1 MYKYHFILS
10 KLLKLNYKSL
20 KSLINLSIFL
30 SIFICVF
37 LIPVCLSVIDGFEH
51 NIKSKIISFDG
62 YARVYLDEINYQE
75 YQNIE
80 QKYSALKFHE
90 NQGIIKTNKASE
102 AVTVHS
108 YIDDYN
114 PIYHLGDFLLFNTVN
129 INAKKND
136 GVFIGK
142 SLHDKLFF
150 SSILDTVQKKVILI
164 NFDNTIRSANVL
176 GIFQT
181 YVPLYDEHFVLSNI
195 KEYPATGFIVDKNNY
210 NKLDENTRS
219 FFYTYD
225 QRYYEFLKWLDS
237 YDVPIFILLLSIVCI
252 ALINNI
258 FCFNIDVTNR
268 KNDSYIFGIL
278 GLSCRQINFIYA
290 YKYFLL
296 TLFAIFLGTIAALVL
311 IYIQLNYNLIKVPIQ
326 VYFSN
331 SISLSVKVIHFIYA
345 PAIFLIQAMY
355 LLIKR
360 EKIFNAI

>member
-51 NIKSKIISFDG
+51 NIRSKIISFDG
-62 YARVYLDEINYQE
+62 YARVYLDEINYQQ

-80 QKYSALKFHE
+80 HKYSVLKFHE
-90 NQGIIKTNKASE
+90 NEGIIKTSKASE
-102 AVTVHS
+102 AVTIHTYV
-108 YIDDYN
+108 DDYN
-114 PIYHLGDFLLFNTVN
+114 PLYHLRDFLLFNAAN
-129 INAKKND
+129 INTENED

-150 SSILDTVQKKVILI
+150 SSIGDTLQKKVILI
-164 NFDNTIRSANVL
+164 NSDNTIRNANVL

-181 YVPLYDEHFVLSNI
+181 YVPLYDEHFVLSNK
-195 KEYPATGFIVDKNNY
+195 KEYPVTGFIVDRNNY
-210 NKLDENTRS
+210 NSLDGNISS

-225 QRYYEFLKWLDS
+225 ERYYEFLKWLDS
-237 YDVPIFILLLSIVCI
+237 YDLPIFILLLSIVCI
-252 ALINNI
+252 ACINNI
-258 FCFNIDVTNR
+258 FCFNIDITNR
-268 KNDSYIFGIL
+268 KHDSYIFDIL

-296 TLFAIFLGTIAALVL
+296 TIFAIFLGTIVALGL
-311 IYIQLNYNLIKVPIQ
+311 ICIQLNYNLIKVPMQ
-326 VYFSN
+326 VYFSS
-331 SISLSVKVIHFIYA
+331 SIPLSIKFSHFLYA
-345 PAIFLIQAMY
+345 PSIFLIQSLY
-355 LLIKR
+355 VLTKR
-360 EKIFNAI
+360 KKIFNAI